1 MLTIDELKEHVGDE
15 KFQQAQEEG
24 FNTLKEVRENGFRR
38 TYEKRFPNV
47 QLNYDIPE
55 VIFDFTYFVA
65 TIVSTDTAKFLNGLF
80 EGQAGDEKLADVV
93 SVFSIQLDQ
102 VVTMLKG
109 IMEISSQDIMFV
121 EPNGKEEWEKFLH
134 ARGEY
139 ISGLLDVCRMTSGIM
154 AILVGNDIDYID
166 GMDELMEDMKEFYL
180 AVEKMEEVGGNG
192 NNEED

>member
-38 TYEKRFPNV
+38 TYEKRIPNV